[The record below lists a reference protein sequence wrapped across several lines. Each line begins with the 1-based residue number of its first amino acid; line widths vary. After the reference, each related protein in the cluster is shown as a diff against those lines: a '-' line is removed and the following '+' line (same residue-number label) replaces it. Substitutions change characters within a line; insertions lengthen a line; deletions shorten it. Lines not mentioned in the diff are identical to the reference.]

1 MADEDRSFTP
11 QGADATPADQKETA
25 ATAAAVDPHKLGQRD
40 NPQEDWGDAPD
51 EGTVHSSNH
60 SRRGE
65 KTEAER
71 GQGVKTRAHFKDIV
85 SRRT

>member
-11 QGADATPADQKETA
+11 PQAEARTA
-25 ATAAAVDPHKLGQRD
+25 GIDPHRLGQRD

-60 SRRGE
+60 ARRGE
-65 KTEAER
+65 KTDAER
-71 GQGVKTRAHFKDIV
+71 AQGTKTRAHFKDIV
-85 SRRT
+85 SRRS